1 MVVSM
6 GMVTAANFLKTP
18 LLPHFVVNA
27 HFSMQL
33 LTSLVTQMEKNLPA
47 IQETRL

>member
-1 MVVSM
+1 M
-6 GMVTAANFLKTP
+6 GMVTAANVLKTP
-18 LLPHFVVNA
+18 LLLHFVVSA

-33 LTSLVTQMEKNLPA
+33 WPSLVAQMEKHLPA